1 MSFILEGRKTQ
12 LFVICQGFLSNNTSF
27 IRLLFFGTFSLFTYI
42 SRIWFLHWLILSFR
56 AVSNQS
62 VQFRFR
68 LSLFLPV
75 CVCLSQPRSFS
86 LSSIHSF
93 HPNVSVPKSVFAPR
107 MDSAQR
113 DADQRIS
120 WRNHYK
126 TPLDL
131 RRPIG
136 ENLLPFQ
143 VLGSSVTLPA
153 KIPKMQSANWSRVTQ
168 FFKTL
173 WSSLLLCLGKHWP
186 CTGRRRDLHAA
197 DLPTIKSSLKRF
209 SHSLGWIEF
218 IEHILGFGTR

>member
-42 SRIWFLHWLILSFR
+42 SRNWFLHWLILSFR

-68 LSLFLPV
+68 LSLSLSPCV

-93 HPNVSVPKSVFAPR
+93 HPNVLVPKSVFAPR

-120 WRNHYK
+120 
-126 TPLDL
+126 
-131 RRPIG
+131 
-136 ENLLPFQ
+136 
-143 VLGSSVTLPA
+143 
-153 KIPKMQSANWSRVTQ
+153 
-168 FFKTL
+168 
-173 WSSLLLCLGKHWP
+173 
-186 CTGRRRDLHAA
+186 
-197 DLPTIKSSLKRF
+197 
-209 SHSLGWIEF
+209 
-218 IEHILGFGTR
+218 